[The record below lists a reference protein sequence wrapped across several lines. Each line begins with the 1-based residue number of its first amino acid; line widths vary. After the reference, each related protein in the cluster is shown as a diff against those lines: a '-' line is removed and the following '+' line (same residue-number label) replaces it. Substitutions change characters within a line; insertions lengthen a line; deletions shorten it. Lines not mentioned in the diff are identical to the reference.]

1 MNKKGLVIDKYKIKE
16 HMPVSENLYNKYL
29 IVVMV
34 SYLLCLLLVL

>member
-16 HMPVSENLYNKYL
+16 DMPVSDNLLNKSI

-34 SYLLCLLLVL
+34 SYLLCLLLIR